1 MNTFDM
7 DFLTRIEAARKRL
20 KKILITGFLLFFVCL
35 LGVLYILSLFDPQK
49 MHPLERFFLLAL
61 CLAALVPLGIYF
73 TKLIRGCRVSREIE
87 RKHIFSYLKL
97 SQDAAPMEI
106 RGSLTGTVNYPVR
119 VFNRKLLLTCTVV
132 LVLMGAMFGALPT
145 SGEDNTLLNILLGT
159 GAFSIIALLPFYLYT
174 VSFTYYEI
182 SPEGISYFHWRKK
195 KRKQISWQDLE
206 QFHFRDFDMSAV
218 VLMGK
223 QGTRINID
231 HGIPDYPGILWVL
244 LSHIKESRN
253 PLQLVWG
260 I

>member
-1 MNTFDM
+1 MNSFNM
-7 DFLTRIEAARKRL
+7 EFFTRIEAARKRL

-49 MHPLERFFLLAL
+49 MHPLVRFLLLAL

-73 TKLIRGCRVSREIE
+73 TKLIRSCRVSQEIE
-87 RKHIFSYLKL
+87 REHIFSYLKL
-97 SQDAAPMEI
+97 SQDTAPKEI

-132 LVLMGAMFGALPT
+132 LVLMGVIFGALPML
-145 SGEDNTLLNILLGT
+145 GEDNTLLNILLGT

-182 SPEGISYFHWRKK
+182 SPEGISYFPWRKK
-195 KRKQISWQDLE
+195 KQKHISWQDLE
-206 QFHFRDFDMSAV
+206 QFHFRDFDMDAV
-218 VLMGK
+218 VLRDK

-231 HGIPDYPGILWVL
+231 HGIPNYPEILWIL
-244 LSHIKESRN
+244 LSHIKESPN